1 MDNGNSINT
10 DWTEQVPNKFILNQF
25 KGKNFQATIEPV
37 CHKTV
42 CFYLVGKTNKVQI
55 LYKKNRYH

>member
-1 MDNGNSINT
+1 MDNSNSINT

-37 CHKTV
+37 CHKTEEEE
-42 CFYLVGKTNKVQI
+42 
-55 LYKKNRYH
+55 